1 MTSIILE
8 FIVLA
13 FAVIFPA
20 TLVAIVANR
29 ANHAQLSPLAQCWAV
44 GVFITLLGVW
54 FAAAVLLAKADLF
67 TLPTEAPQVPRLI
80 LLLLGGSITVWAL
93 ANFTAAGR
101 KILEATDQ
109 SIFMGVQILRV
120 IGFVFLVGWAIGP
133 VPWEFAMPAGLGDI
147 ATGILAVFAYKAVR
161 SNAANARAL
170 MVRVHILGLLDFV
183 AAIGTGVLTS
193 NGYFHLLSTDAPNII
208 DNYPLVLVPAFFVP
222 LFLTAHIL
230 SIQKMVAE
238 TRKAKTIPA

>member
-8 FIVLA
+8 SIVLS
-13 FAVIFPA
+13 FALAFPA
-20 TLVAIVANR
+20 TLIAIVANR
-29 ANHAQLSPLAQCWAV
+29 ASHTQLPASSQRWAI
-44 GVFITLLGVW
+44 GIFITFLGVW
-54 FAAAVLLAKADLF
+54 FAAAALFAKANLF
-67 TLPTEAPQVPRLI
+67 TLPADAPQIPRLI
-80 LLLLGGSITVWAL
+80 LLLLGGSLMVWAL

-101 KILEATDQ
+101 AILQATDQ
-109 SIFMGVQILRV
+109 SVFMGLQILRV
-120 IGFVFLVGWAIGP
+120 IGFVFLVGWAMGP

-170 MVRVHILGLLDFV
+170 IIRVHILGLLDFV

-193 NGYFHLLSTDAPNII
+193 NGYFHLLSTDAPNIV
-208 DNYPLVLVPAFFVP
+208 DHYPLVLVPAFFVP

-230 SIQKMVAE
+230 SIQKMLAEGKKMKTVA
-238 TRKAKTIPA
+238 A